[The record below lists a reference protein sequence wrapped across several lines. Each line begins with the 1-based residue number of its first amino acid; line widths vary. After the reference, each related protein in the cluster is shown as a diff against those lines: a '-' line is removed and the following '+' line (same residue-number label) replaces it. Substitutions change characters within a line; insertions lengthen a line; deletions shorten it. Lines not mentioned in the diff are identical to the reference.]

1 MHSSQK
7 PAGRDKPRIKVSF
20 RARLRTAGTSRD
32 VLEMD
37 GQIENVSS
45 GGLYLRL
52 PRSLGRNTK
61 VNVVFR
67 FSHVSD
73 AATPAARVAVR
84 GVVLRADP
92 LPDGSCGVALAFRR
106 YRLF

>member
-1 MHSSQK
+1 MYSTQK
-7 PAGRDKPRIKVSF
+7 PACRDKPRIKVSF
-20 RARLRTAGTSRD
+20 PARLRTAGTSE

-37 GQIENVSS
+37 GQVENVSS

-52 PRSLGRNTK
+52 PRSLGQNIK

-67 FSHVSD
+67 FSHASD
-73 AATPAARVAVR
+73 ATTPAARVAVR

-92 LPDGSCGVALAFRR
+92 LPDGSCGVALAFKR
-106 YRLF
+106 YRFL